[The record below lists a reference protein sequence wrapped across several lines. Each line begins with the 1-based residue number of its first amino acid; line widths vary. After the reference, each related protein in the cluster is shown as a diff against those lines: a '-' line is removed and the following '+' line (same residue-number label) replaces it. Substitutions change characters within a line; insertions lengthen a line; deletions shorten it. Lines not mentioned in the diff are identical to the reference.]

1 MFFSPLLLHGG
12 GDSKLFLPM
21 RLNILRF
28 IDCWYFE
35 IRDPKFEKC
44 EFKTESDKHLGNI
57 KSFENIQGNDKQA
70 KIVYVHVSKLPNNIE
85 TINSLSDLGYLENIL
100 PTKKNNE
107 TYGLCFI

>member
-1 MFFSPLLLHGG
+1 MFGVPNARSEFIHIDY
-12 GDSKLFLPM
+12 DSDDRNDF
-21 RLNILRF
+21 ILKQ
-28 IDCWYFE
+28 
-35 IRDPKFEKC
+35 IRSEYPKFEKC